1 MRRWLQVLLPLA
13 AVGAGLA
20 LASLFVAT
28 GSEAAPQEAEVP
40 QTFVRVTTISPVDYA
55 PTIRAMGV
63 VRAERSVSLAPEVA
77 GRIKEANLALVPG
90 GLVAKDEP
98 LIRVDGRD
106 YSDALAMT
114 VADLAAARLRV
125 REEDTLRKVAE
136 HEWKDRPEGFSDE
149 TLAFALREPH
159 LDVAKAQ
166 VKSARTRIAKAKRDL
181 GRTLLRAP
189 FDAVVLTE
197 SVELGQSVSPTMP
210 VVTLAGTDRFRV
222 EVSIPVAQL
231 KELRIPGVNTDDL
244 AGSKARIFNEAAGDG
259 AVFEGT
265 VLRLERAV
273 DQRGRMAKLHLAV
286 EDPLSLGQA
295 PTDRPLPLLIGASVR
310 VELEGQPL
318 GAMSVLPR
326 TAIQES
332 GAVWILDDANTLHA
346 REVEVR
352 WRDAGTVVL
361 SGGLEPGE
369 RVVTSGLPLGTE
381 GMRVTVDTPKLG
393 PGLEG
398 GLEQEGDG
406 E

>member
-13 AVGAGLA
+13 AVGVGIAV
-20 LASLFVAT
+20 ASLFVAT
-28 GSEAAPQEAEVP
+28 GSEAAPQDAEVA
-40 QTFVRVTTISPVDYA
+40 QTFVRVVTTRSVDYA
-55 PTIRAMGV
+55 PTVRAMGV
-63 VRAERSVSLAPEVA
+63 VRAERSVALAPEVA
-77 GRIKEANLALVPG
+77 GRIKEANHALVPG

-125 REEDTLRKVAE
+125 REEDTLRRVAE

-189 FDAVVLTE
+189 FDAVVITE
-197 SVELGQSVSPTMP
+197 SVELGQTVSPTMP
-210 VVTLAGTDRFRV
+210 VVTLAGTDQFRV
-222 EVSIPVAQL
+222 EVSIPVSQL
-231 KELRIPGVNTDDL
+231 KELRIPGVNTD
-244 AGSKARIFNEAAGDG
+244 APTGSKARIFNEAAGDE

-286 EDPLSLGQA
+286 QDPLSLDQDA
-295 PTDRPLPLLIGASVR
+295 SDRPLPLLIGSSVR
-310 VELEGQPL
+310 VEIEGQPL
-318 GAMSVLPR
+318 PGVSVFPR
-326 TAIQES
+326 TVIQES
-332 GAVWILDDANTLHA
+332 GTVWVLDDTNELHG
-346 REVEVR
+346 RDVGVR
-352 WRDAGTVVL
+352 WRDAATVVIAT
-361 SGGLEPGE
+361 GLQPGD
-369 RVVTSGLPLGTE
+369 RVVTTGLPLGTE
-381 GMRVTVDTPKLG
+381 GMKVSVDETSN
-393 PGLEG
+393 E
-398 GLEQEGDG
+398 EASG

>member
-1 MRRWLQVLLPLA
+1 MRRWLQVLFPLV
-13 AVGAGLA
+13 AVGAGVA
-20 LASLFVAT
+20 VASVFVAT
-28 GSEAAPQEAEVP
+28 GSEAAPQEPEVT
-40 QTFVRVTTISPVDYA
+40 QTFVRVEAATAVEYT

-63 VRAERSVSLAPEVA
+63 VSAERRVSLAPEVA
-77 GRIKEANLALVPG
+77 GRIKEANHALVPG
-90 GLVAKDEP
+90 GLVAKNEP

-125 REEDTLRKVAE
+125 REEDTLRRVAE

-189 FDAVVLTE
+189 FDAVVISE
-197 SVELGQSVSPTMP
+197 SVELGQTVSPTLP
-210 VVTLAGTDRFRV
+210 VVTLAGTDQFRV
-222 EVSIPVAQL
+222 EVSIPVSQL
-231 KELRIPGVNTDDL
+231 KELRIPGVNTVDL

-265 VLRLERAV
+265 VMRLERAV

-286 EDPLSLGQA
+286 QDPLSLGQA
-295 PTDRPLPLLIGASVR
+295 PSDRPLPLLIGSSVR

-318 GAMSVLPR
+318 PGMSVFPR
-326 TAIQES
+326 TAIQGSGQVWVLDES
-332 GAVWILDDANTLHA
+332 NALHG
-346 REVEVR
+346 RDVTVR
-352 WRDAGTVVL
+352 WRDAGTVVI
-361 SGGLEPGE
+361 SDGLATGD

-381 GMRVTVDTPKLG
+381 GMRVTVDEQPR
-393 PGLEG
+393 
-398 GLEQEGDG
+398 QEGAD

>member
-1 MRRWLQVLLPLA
+1 MRRWLQVLFPLV
-13 AVGAGLA
+13 AVGAGFA
-20 LASLFVAT
+20 VASVFVAT
-28 GSEAAPQEAEVP
+28 GSEAAPQEPEVT
-40 QTFVRVTTISPVDYA
+40 QTFVRVEAATAVEYT

-63 VRAERSVSLAPEVA
+63 VRAERRVSLAPEVA
-77 GRIKEANLALVPG
+77 GRIKEANHALVPG
-90 GLVAKDEP
+90 GLVAKNEP

-125 REEDTLRKVAE
+125 REEDTLRRVAE

-189 FDAVVLTE
+189 FDAVVISE
-197 SVELGQSVSPTMP
+197 SVELGQTVSPTLP
-210 VVTLAGTDRFRV
+210 VVTLAGTDQFRV
-222 EVSIPVAQL
+222 EVSIPVSQL
-231 KELRIPGVNTDDL
+231 KELRIPGVNTVDV

-265 VLRLERAV
+265 VMRLERAV

-286 EDPLSLGQA
+286 QDPLSLGQA
-295 PTDRPLPLLIGASVR
+295 PSDRPLPLLIGSSVR

-318 GAMSVLPR
+318 PAMSVFPR
-326 TAIQES
+326 TAIQET
-332 GAVWILDDANTLHA
+332 GQVWVLDETNALHG
-346 REVEVR
+346 RDVSVR
-352 WRDAGTVVL
+352 WRDAGTVVI
-361 SGGLEPGE
+361 SDGLAAGD

-381 GMRVTVDTPKLG
+381 GMKVTVD
-393 PGLEG
+393 
-398 GLEQEGDG
+398 EQPPQEADD

>member
-1 MRRWLQVLLPLA
+1 MRRWLQVLFPLV
-13 AVGAGLA
+13 AVGAGVA
-20 LASLFVAT
+20 VASVFVAT
-28 GSEAAPQEAEVP
+28 GSEAAPQEPEVTK
-40 QTFVRVTTISPVDYA
+40 TFVRVEAATAVEYT

-63 VRAERSVSLAPEVA
+63 VSAERRVSLAPEVA
-77 GRIKEANLALVPG
+77 GRIKEANHALVPG
-90 GLVAKDEP
+90 GLVAKNEP

-125 REEDTLRKVAE
+125 REEDTLRRVAE

-189 FDAVVLTE
+189 FDAVVISE
-197 SVELGQSVSPTMP
+197 SVELGQTVSPTLP
-210 VVTLAGTDRFRV
+210 VVTLAGTDQFRV
-222 EVSIPVAQL
+222 EVSIPVSQL
-231 KELRIPGVNTDDL
+231 KELRIPGVNTVDL

-265 VLRLERAV
+265 VMRLERAV
-273 DQRGRMAKLHLAV
+273 DKRGRMAKLHLAV
-286 EDPLSLGQA
+286 QDPLSLGQA
-295 PTDRPLPLLIGASVR
+295 PSDRPLPLLIGSSVR

-318 GAMSVLPR
+318 PGMSVFPR
-326 TAIQES
+326 TAIQGSGQVWVLDES
-332 GAVWILDDANTLHA
+332 NALHG
-346 REVEVR
+346 RDVTVR
-352 WRDAGTVVL
+352 WRDAGTVVI
-361 SGGLEPGE
+361 SDGLAAGD

-381 GMRVTVDTPKLG
+381 GMRVTVDEQPR
-393 PGLEG
+393 
-398 GLEQEGDG
+398 QEGAD